1 MTPKEIAEKIEK
13 GIAGIP
19 RWRMFWD
26 FKVGDLADFVADYKR
41 QSELLEEAR
50 KLADMAID
58 CVTTDVTMQG
68 PRVTGING
76 SASRRASEMAR
87 SFLAKL
93 EAQP

>member
-1 MTPKEIAEKIEK
+1 MTPKEVAEKIEK

-50 KLADMAID
+50 KLACQYRDDLRHPPTPDSRERRLRAI
-58 CVTTDVTMQG
+58 
-68 PRVTGING
+68 
-76 SASRRASEMAR
+76 
-87 SFLAKL
+87 
-93 EAQP
+93 EAVISKIEGV